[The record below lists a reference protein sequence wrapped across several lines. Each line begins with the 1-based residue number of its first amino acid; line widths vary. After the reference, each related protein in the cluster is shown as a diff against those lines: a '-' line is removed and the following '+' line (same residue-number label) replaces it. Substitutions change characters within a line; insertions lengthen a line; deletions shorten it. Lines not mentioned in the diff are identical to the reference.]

1 MRSLRGAGGRTIRD
15 QAAMRLRPKTGVFTS
30 LLKAVGQLRDPA
42 IRRIVWI
49 GLGAAVAIFAGL
61 WTAVGYLLDNTTLFA
76 WGWLETVVDM
86 LGWAATLLFTW
97 LLFPAVYGGV
107 GSLLL
112 DGVARAVEA
121 RHHPHLPE
129 ASGATLARTL
139 LSAARF
145 LSVMVGL
152 NLFLLVFLAFPPVF
166 PFVYYAVNG
175 YLLSREYF
183 ELVALRRV
191 GVAETKAL
199 RKARRGPLFLT
210 GLLIALLL
218 TVPVVNLLAPI
229 IATAAMVH
237 LFESWRAD
245 GPAA

>member
-1 MRSLRGAGGRTIRD
+1 MSAS
-15 QAAMRLRPKTGVFTS
+15 PKIGVFGA
-30 LLKAVGQLRDPA
+30 LLRAVGQLRDPA
-42 IRRIVWI
+42 TRRIVWI
-49 GLGAAVAIFAGL
+49 GLGVAVAIFAGL

-86 LGWAATLLFTW
+86 LGWAATLVLTG

-121 RHHPHLPE
+121 RHYPHLPE
-129 ASGATLARTL
+129 APGATLAGTL

-145 LSVMVGL
+145 LGVMVGL
-152 NLFLLVFLAFPPVF
+152 NLCLLVFLAVPPVF

-183 ELVALRRV
+183 ELVALRRL
-191 GVAETKAL
+191 GVAEAQAL
-199 RKARRGPLFLT
+199 RKARRGRLFFA
-210 GLLIALLL
+210 GVLIALLL

-237 LFESWRAD
+237 LFESWRTD